1 MQLIFRN
8 YVICYNELFMLKQIF
23 FAHSALTL
31 WCQ

>member
-1 MQLIFRN
+1 
-8 YVICYNELFMLKQIF
+8 MLKQIF